1 MKKRLSHLDDHGK
14 ARMVDIGG
22 KKTTSRYARAEAI
35 VKISKELYS
44 RLREN
49 LLEKGDALA
58 IAKIAGISAAKKT
71 AELIPLCHPIP
82 LTDIKIDLRLTARP
96 PSVKIISEVKTEYKT
111 GVEMEALTAAA
122 VAALTIYDM
131 GKSIDKGIT
140 IESIR
145 LLEKTGGKSG
155 NWSAENSV

>member
-1 MKKRLSHLDDHGK
+1 MKRKLSHLDKKGR

-22 KKTTSRYARAEAI
+22 KDVTSRYAKAEGT
-35 VKISKELYS
+35 VRISKELYK
-44 RLREN
+44 RLKEDS
-49 LLEKGDALA
+49 LEKGDALSVA
-58 IAKIAGISAAKKT
+58 RIAGITAAKRT

-82 LTDIKIDLRLTARP
+82 LSDIKIDLRLTARP
-96 PSVKIISEVKTEYKT
+96 SSVRITSEVKSDYKT
-111 GVEMEALTAAA
+111 GVEMEALTA
-122 VAALTIYDM
+122 VSMAALTIYDM

-155 NWSAENSV
+155 DWKAAKE